1 MFCQMSLMESAWSI
15 TWGVHDSTHF
25 QVLEKLQ
32 AHYQL
37 ALPSFSASSRI
48 ELVPA
53 VNGNIF
59 GVGC

>member
-1 MFCQMSLMESAWSI
+1 MESAWSI
-15 TWGVHDSTHF
+15 TWGVHDSTHS

-37 ALPSFSASSRI
+37 SLPLFSASSRI

-59 GVGC
+59 DVGS